1 MREGWEYKKLK
12 EIGQTQTGTT
22 PSKSVKSYYGG
33 EIPFIRPAELDIDGN
48 GSIEYNSELKLTPEG
63 ALKSRMI
70 SANSIL
76 MCCIGSVGKTGYSI
90 KDVTCNQQINTIT
103 PYEGY
108 NSKFVYYALLTPSFQ
123 NEVIKIANSAKVTLA
138 IISKGKWEEMSIPVP
153 SLSTQESIVSELD
166 KINELISLK
175 KEQLKDYDNLA
186 QSIFYDMFGDPVA
199 NDKGW
204 EVKKLGEVYKVTS
217 SKRILQQD
225 WQTKGIPFYKVADI
239 VNLINNELV
248 VPAVYIK
255 ESTYEELKH
264 KGLVPKGNDIL
275 ITSRGTIGMCYIV
288 KSSDKFYFQDGMIT
302 WLLQKEGCILPQYLK
317 SLFEVKS
324 FLDTM
329 LDKVNIS
336 TVAYLSIKQMS
347 NATIPLPPLPLQQA
361 FAKRIEAIEQQK
373 QLISSEIKDLETL
386 LASRMQYWFD

>member
-1 MREGWEYKKLK
+1 MREGWEYKKLG
-12 EIGQTQTGTT
+12 EVCNVYAGQGAPQGDSNYSDVGT
-22 PSKSVKSYYGG
+22 
-33 EIPFIRPAELDIDGN
+33 PFIKAGN
-48 GSIEYNSELKLTPEG
+48 LSELISGIQESEFQKVSQEVASAHKLKLYKKGSVLFAKSGMSCMKNYIYTLKSDCYVVSHLAILEPYNIESKYLQYYLEYKKPNSLVKDESYPSI
-63 ALKSRMI
+63 ALKDI
-70 SANSIL
+70 
-76 MCCIGSVGKTGYSI
+76 
-90 KDVTCNQQINTIT
+90 
-103 PYEGY
+103 
-108 NSKFVYYALLTPSFQ
+108 Q
-123 NEVIKIANSAKVTLA
+123 NMPIVFPQDKS
-138 IISKGKWEEMSIPVP
+138 
-153 SLSTQESIVSELD
+153 QEQSIVSELD

-264 KGLVPKGNDIL
+264 KGLVPKENDIL

-361 FAKRIEAIEQQK
+361 FAKRIEAIEKQK

>member
-1 MREGWEYKKLK
+1 MREGWEYKRLGEVASFINGYAFKPEQWTSFGTPIVRIQNLNNPNAPFNYFSGEVPDKVKIKNGDLLISWSASLGAYIWRGGYAYLNQHIFKVEFDKLNIDK
-12 EIGQTQTGTT
+12 MYLKYAVISNLNTMAGLVHGATM
-22 PSKSVKSYYGG
+22 KHIVK
-33 EIPFIRPAELDIDGN
+33 
-48 GSIEYNSELKLTPEG
+48 
-63 ALKSRMI
+63 
-70 SANSIL
+70 
-76 MCCIGSVGKTGYSI
+76 
-90 KDVTCNQQINTIT
+90 KDFDNTC
-103 PYEGY
+103 
-108 NSKFVYYALLTPSFQ
+108 
-123 NEVIKIANSAKVTLA
+123 
-138 IISKGKWEEMSIPVP
+138 IPVP

>member
-1 MREGWEYKKLK
+1 MKNYIYTLKSDCYVVSHLAILEPYNIESKYLQYYLEYKKPNSLVK
-12 EIGQTQTGTT
+12 DESY
-22 PSKSVKSYYGG
+22 PS
-33 EIPFIRPAELDIDGN
+33 I
-48 GSIEYNSELKLTPEG
+48 
-63 ALKSRMI
+63 ALKDI
-70 SANSIL
+70 
-76 MCCIGSVGKTGYSI
+76 
-90 KDVTCNQQINTIT
+90 
-103 PYEGY
+103 
-108 NSKFVYYALLTPSFQ
+108 Q
-123 NEVIKIANSAKVTLA
+123 NMPIVFPQDKS
-138 IISKGKWEEMSIPVP
+138 
-153 SLSTQESIVSELD
+153 QEQSIVSELD